1 MFYWIPFLKR
11 VFLFFLHLIQM
22 QIVFDSCLLR
32 KREDKVTAA
41 MVRLQLEESWSLYY
55 METRL

>member
-11 VFLFFLHLIQM
+11 VFLFFLYLIQM

-41 MVRLQLEESWSLYY
+41 MVRLQLEESWSLSY